1 MPQRIINYNIRYY
14 YYKKICIT
22 GYDAFDSNTPKVL
35 NRIFFERWSASWSS
49 SFIINYNFWVVVFGH
64 AHMQIQRK
72 LYIVGTKERKKVAI
86 NWTISAVTYYCTKPF
101 AAYNHKLAAAR
112 RTSGRARYV
121 KQKDAA
127 CVPERKRIPHIFDR
141 KLFKFSFHYVMHA
154 YGADNI
160 CTFIMCTV
168 CI

>member
-1 MPQRIINYNIRYY
+1 MMHLIQTPRRCWIGFFLNGGQHLGRRRLSL
-14 YYKKICIT
+14 IT
-22 GYDAFDSNTPKVL
+22 
-35 NRIFFERWSASWSS
+35 IFGSS
-49 SFIINYNFWVVVFGH
+49 SSGTRTCKSKGN
-64 AHMQIQRK
+64 
-72 LYIVGTKERKKVAI
+72 YIVGTKERKKVAI